1 MSLKFY
7 LPSIYPIPYSHPK
20 TGLQVSNVMLQ
31 IPNTS
36 TSCLSPD
43 SACRLYSMES
53 PRKTCSGTFRRKS
66 KNLFGDLTVAKA
78 VKTDDNEVSS
88 FAEEDITVDFDWTD
102 DQDEGA
108 PWEGAIVYR
117 RNSSITHVEYC
128 TTLERL
134 GLGRLSSELSRST
147 ASAMGLRITKAVKDY
162 LDGTPVLISVDV
174 TRKKQKLRLDGI
186 IKTVITLSCN
196 RVSSMAP
203 ALSFVVSILRI
214 VSCTNKILNFVM
226 YPGVMHELT
235 LYVSPFLE
243 SCVESQ
249 STACGLFPHR
259 NREILNLFSPK
270 DSLFY
275 FGTAIIFWTIFLLGQ
290 WKHMKNVPNHVANLS
305 LEIAHEDDGMMCGK
319 PAAESVFSN
328 FLLLLTEEPIQEPEV
343 LDLGTIYGDDKSRT
357 FGVTDDEDEEEASID
372 LDDRLYFP
380 PKEKEIDI
388 SKHIRDM
395 VHLQI
400 TINAVCDPKC
410 RGLCLRCGTNL
421 NISVCNCSEEDVAP
435 VSNGSLGKLRKQMQQ
450 K

>member
-1 MSLKFY
+1 MSLNFY

-20 TGLQVSNVMLQ
+20 TGLQVSHVMLQ

-43 SACRLYSMES
+43 SACRLYSIES
-53 PRKTCSGTFRRKS
+53 PRKTCSGTFHRKS
-66 KNLFGDLTVAKA
+66 KNLFEDLTVAKA

-88 FAEEDITVDFDWTD
+88 FAQEDITVDFDWTD

-196 RVSSMAP
+196 R
-203 ALSFVVSILRI
+203 
-214 VSCTNKILNFVM
+214 
-226 YPGVMHELT
+226 
-235 LYVSPFLE
+235 
-243 SCVESQ
+243 
-249 STACGLFPHR
+249 CG
-259 NREILNLFSPK
+259 E
-270 DSLFY
+270 
-275 FGTAIIFWTIFLLGQ
+275 
-290 WKHMKNVPNHVANLS
+290 
-305 LEIAHEDDGMMCGK
+305 

-343 LDLGTIYGDDKSRT
+343 LDLGSIYGDDKSRT
-357 FGVTDDEDEEEASID
+357 FAVTDEEDEEEASID

-395 VHLQI
+395 LHLQI
-400 TINAVCDPKC
+400 TINAVCDPQC

-421 NISVCNCSEEDVAP
+421 NISVCKCSEEDVAP
-435 VSNGSLGKLRKQMQQ
+435 VSYGSLGKLRKQMQQ